1 MRKSRI
7 IILVV
12 GMLGAIFYFN
22 QKTYKE
28 KVYSI
33 PGKKLFIRIKSSFW
47 ESYGYI
53 YFGKDSASTFL
64 PHDYLKLPKMVD
76 YFIVN
81 MYVNSSNDSI
91 YFFPAD
97 NRTLEMKDSC
107 FHLVEN
113 VYRDSNGIN
122 PLCKILG
129 DKYMS
134 INMYA
139 FGEGDLVI
147 SQDSTIY
154 GKRLKPIYVSE

>member
-1 MRKSRI
+1 MKKSRI
-7 IILVV
+7 VILGVCI
-12 GMLGAIFYFN
+12 LGTIFYFN
-22 QKTYKE
+22 HIAYTE

-33 PGKKLFIRIKSSFW
+33 PERDLFIRIKTSFW

-53 YFGKDSASTFL
+53 YFGRDSASSFL
-64 PHDYLKLPKMVD
+64 PHDYLKLPKMSD

-81 MYVNSSNDSI
+81 MYVNANNDSI

-97 NRTLEMKDSC
+97 NRTLEIKDSC

-113 VYRDSNGIN
+113 VYQDSNGIN
-122 PLCKILG
+122 PLCKILSERCI
-129 DKYMS
+129 S

-139 FGEGDLVI
+139 FGDGDLVV